1 MNEHV
6 GDRAVVLGGS
16 VAGLFAARVLA
27 DFYRTVTVVDRDQL
41 VGATGPR
48 RAVPQGHHIHG
59 LLARGQQILE
69 ELFPG
74 FTKEMAAG
82 GVPTRDFGTS
92 LGWHFNGRMIRKVE
106 TDLVCIS
113 PGRWLLEERMR
124 ARVGELSNV
133 ALLDRTDVVGLE
145 ASPDGGR
152 ITGVSVHRRDDDG
165 PGGRQSLPADLVVD
179 ATGRGSRTPRWL
191 AELGYPRV
199 EEEQV
204 RMDLTYTT
212 CDFRAPLATD
222 PIGDDIAIISV
233 ATPGNPRGAT
243 FARLPGRYSVSLNG
257 ILGDRA
263 PTDPEGFL
271 EYVRSLPVPQI
282 FESVSRAEP
291 LTNPV
296 SFHFPSSIRR
306 RYERLARLPEGLLVV
321 GDAACV
327 FNPIYAQGMTVAA
340 IGAVVLRQYLADG
353 ARRPQR
359 YFRDLAR
366 AIDPPWDM
374 SAGGDLGFPG
384 VAGRRTLKVRMGNA
398 YMPRLQRAATEDAV
412 VSHAFMRVAGLV
424 DRPETLM
431 RPAMVSRVLFP
442 ALRRSNGG

>member
-41 VGATGPR
+41 TGATGPR

-74 FTKEMAAG
+74 FTKEMADG

-92 LGWHFNGRMIRKVE
+92 LGWHFNGRMIRKVD

-113 PGRWLLEERMR
+113 AGRWLLEERIR

-133 ALLDRTDVVGLE
+133 AFLDRTDVVGLE
-145 ASPDGGR
+145 ASPDRRR
-152 ITGVSVHRRDDDG
+152 ITGARVHRREDQG
-165 PGGRQSLPADLVVD
+165 PGSPQSLPADLVVD

-191 AELGYPRV
+191 TELGYPRV
-199 EEEQV
+199 DEEQV

-212 CDFRAPLATD
+212 CDFQAPLAVD
-222 PIGDDIAIISV
+222 PIGDDIAVISV

-243 FARLPGRYSVSLNG
+243 FARLPDRYSVSLNG

-291 LTNPV
+291 LTSPV
-296 SFHFPSSIRR
+296 SFHFPNSIRR

-340 IGAVVLRQYLADG
+340 IGAIVLREYLVDG
-353 ARRPQR
+353 AAGAQR
-359 YFRDLAR
+359 YFRELAR

-384 VAGRRTLKVRMGNA
+384 VVGRRTLKVRLGNA
-398 YMPRLQRAATEDAV
+398 FMPRLQTAATEDPV
-412 VSHAFMRVAGLV
+412 VSHAFLRVAGLV
-424 DRPETLM
+424 DRPESLM
-431 RPAMVSRVLFP
+431 RPAMISRVLFP
-442 ALRRSNGG
+442 TLRRSNGG